1 MVTQGH
7 YGIERRMKQE
17 RRRKL
22 FLFASRLE
30 MD

>member
-17 RRRKL
+17 RRRV